1 MGKIGVIL
9 YSAIG
14 IPLTVMVICRIGN
27 RLTKWLLLLYIK
39 IKHCCCKER
48 SMNYGH
54 ISHTTDK
61 ITLNLE
67 DENDDA
73 IVNIETTPEVNE
85 SNFNLPVFVPI
96 SIFIIYIFLGGVMYS
111 ALEDWEYVDALY
123 FVFVSLTTIGFGDLL
138 PSDDRFYIE
147 TSIYVFIGLLLISTC
162 INTIVQKY
170 VLPNVAVDK
179 VRKQANYGDTE
190 TCIIQNEET
199 N

>member
-14 IPLTVMVICRIGN
+14 IPLTVMVIGRIGN
-27 RLTKWLLLLYIK
+27 RLTKWLLLLSIK

-147 TSIYVFIGLLLISTC
+147 TSIYVCIGLLLISTC

-170 VLPNVAVDK
+170 VLPNVAEDK

>member
-1 MGKIGVIL
+1 
-9 YSAIG
+9 
-14 IPLTVMVICRIGN
+14 
-27 RLTKWLLLLYIK
+27 
-39 IKHCCCKER
+39 
-48 SMNYGH
+48 MNYGH

-179 VRKQANYGDTE
+179 VKANYGDTE
-190 TCIIQNEET
+190 TSIIQNEET

>member
-14 IPLTVMVICRIGN
+14 IPLAVMVIARIGK
-27 RLTKWLLLLYIK
+27 RLTEWLLLLYIK
-39 IKHCCCKER
+39 IKNCCCKER

-61 ITLNLE
+61 ITLNLG

-73 IVNIETTPEVNE
+73 IVKIETTPE

-96 SIFIIYIFLGGVMYS
+96 SIFIIYLFLGGVMYS

-147 TSIYVFIGLLLISTC
+147 TSIYVFIGLILISTC

-170 VLPNVAVDK
+170 VLPDLAVNE
-179 VRKQANYGDTE
+179 VTKQANYSNTE
-190 TCIIQNEET
+190 ICAA
-199 N
+199 